1 MDNEHSQD
9 LAQVPIVTALLKG
22 QYVLC
27 QVDGDMKRI
36 TLDNLMNS
44 INSGNE
50 ELLREVAW
58 GCPIKQ
64 SIQSSQ
70 NWGMVGNRDLYAQY
84 KSMVGRY
91 LVKNNGKAAKLSVSN
106 SNVYADGTPL
116 DASIGHVMVKA
127 PRLYL
132 LYKVDAAT
140 NIGYLWGSFLPIGG
154 FYIDLCVG
162 AMLGSIV
169 SGKLVSRPGLVPQTN
184 KRIDEFFAAAQAN
197 GARFGLVDYDWAVWN
212 VAMNLFEFGNPSIQ
226 ANIGNGIT
234 GTNNSTD
241 YLTPWSWP
249 VGDTMALGDGCSKV
263 DKAWTTSGGVAVT
276 GACHINFF
284 GQEDPICYWQMMQGV
299 YCGNSGNAGQ
309 DGSEVFIYKGNRL
322 PTSAELAT
330 HPAGEFRQI
339 TRLTTEG
346 FIKEMILGPKF
357 DIFAS
362 VLGGGAGGGSY
373 WGDYQYHNATGQ
385 LVLLGG
391 TAHYGSYC
399 GLGCGYSN
407 IAWSH
412 ALADIG
418 SRLAYYGEIDVVDGK
433 DIAAA

>member
-9 LAQVPIVTALLKG
+9 LAQVGIINSLLKG
-22 QYVLC
+22 QYVMC

-44 INSGNE
+44 INFGNE

-64 SIQSSQ
+64 HVQSSQ
-70 NWGMVGNRDLYAQY
+70 NWGMIGNRDLYAQS

-91 LVKNNGKAAKLSVSN
+91 MVKNNGKAAKLSVSN
-106 SNVYADGTPL
+106 SNVYADGTTL

-140 NIGYLWGSFLPIGG
+140 NIGYLWGSMLPIGG

-169 SGKLVSRPGLVPQTN
+169 SGKLVSRPGLVPTAS
-184 KRIDEFFAAAQAN
+184 KTITEFWTAAQAN

-212 VAMNLFEFGNPSIQ
+212 VAMNLFEFGNPNIQ
-226 ANIGNGIT
+226 ENIGNGIT

-241 YLTPWSWP
+241 YLTPWSWQ

-263 DKAWTTSGGVAVT
+263 DKAWTNSADVAVLN
-276 GACHINFF
+276 ACHINFF
-284 GQEDPICYWQMMQGV
+284 GQEDPICYWQMMQGI

-309 DGSEVFIYKGNRL
+309 DGTEVFIYKGNRL
-322 PTSAELAT
+322 PTAAELST
-330 HPAGEFRQI
+330 HPAGEYRQI

-346 FIKEMILGPKF
+346 FIKEMVLGPKF

-362 VLGGGAGGGSY
+362 VLGGGAGGSSY
-373 WGDYQYHNATGQ
+373 WGDYQYANATGQ

-391 TAHYGSYC
+391 NARGGSSC
-399 GLGCGYSN
+399 GLGYVNSSN
-407 IAWSH
+407 AWSS
-412 ALADIG
+412 ADADVG
-418 SRLAYYGEIDVVDGK
+418 SRLAYYGELDIVDGK
-433 DIAAA
+433 DLAAA